1 MTTLP
6 AGSGGFINPAAVITQ
21 LPIKEGMKV
30 ASLGC
35 GHGYFTIP
43 LAKMVGNTGKVY
55 AVDIR
60 EDALAS
66 VRSRAET
73 ENLKNIES
81 VRANLEKENGTGLPN
96 AECDFAILANILFQ
110 SQKKQEI
117 IKEAARILKSQGRLV
132 IVDWKTEDL
141 SIGPKE
147 GWRIQPQVLIEM
159 ARQEGVLFLK
169 EFNTGNFHYGL
180 IFVK

>member
-6 AGSGGFINPAAVITQ
+6 AGSGGFINPAAVISQ

-30 ASLGC
+30 AGFGC
-35 GHGYFTIP
+35 GHGYFVIP

-55 AVDIR
+55 AIDIL

-66 VRSRAET
+66 VRSKAET
-73 ENLKNIES
+73 EGLKNIETI
-81 VRANLEKENGTGLPN
+81 RANLEKEGGSGLPN
-96 AECDFAILANILFQ
+96 AECDFVILANILFQ

-117 IKEAARILKSQGRLV
+117 IKEAARVLKSQGRLV
-132 IVDWKTEDL
+132 VIDWRTEDL

-147 GWRIQPQVLIEM
+147 GWRIGPQELTAL
-159 ARQEGVLFLK
+159 ARQEGVLILK

>member
-1 MTTLP
+1 M
-6 AGSGGFINPAAVITQ
+6 
-21 LPIKEGMKV
+21 

-110 SQKKQEI
+110 SQKKTRDNQRSGQDFE
-117 IKEAARILKSQGRLV
+117 KPGQAGDSGLENRRFEHRPQGGLAHPAA
-132 IVDWKTEDL
+132 
-141 SIGPKE
+141 SID
-147 GWRIQPQVLIEM
+147 
-159 ARQEGVLFLK
+159 
-169 EFNTGNFHYGL
+169 
-180 IFVK
+180 